1 MDRKRWQTLAFMALI
16 GLAAGCGREDQS
28 KGDPATQD
36 RGPVA
41 QEKGMA
47 GMEMKG
53 SPGMEKGSEMKG
65 MPGMA
70 MSAGGIM
77 VDPAKQQLIGMRMA
91 EATYQLLDKTI
102 RTVGRVEYDERKLKQ
117 INTKIEGWIE
127 RLYVDF
133 TGKLVKRGEPLF
145 TIYSPE
151 LVSTQEEYLLA
162 LQAKQQVSS
171 SPFRQVAAAGNSLL
185 EAARRR
191 LLLWDITQEQIA
203 ELERTGQ
210 PTKTLTLVSP
220 INGFVIEKMALQGMR
235 VEPSMVL
242 YKIADL
248 STVWVYADIYEYE
261 LPLVREGQQA
271 VVRLSYYPGQIFR
284 GRVIYVYP
292 YLDSKTRTAK
302 VRFELSNTADW
313 KLKPGMFADV
323 ELNVPLG
330 RRLAVPR
337 EAVLDS
343 GTRQIIFVDKGD
355 GHFEPQEVTL
365 GLRVEDRQEILSG
378 LKPGTRVVASANFFL
393 DSESKLRESMGAM
406 AGMVGM
412 ERMRMPGMEGMQ
424 GMEKMPGM
432 QMEARA
438 PSGPQEK
445 KVGDIT
451 LVFSTVP
458 SPPKVGESLLRVR
471 LTDSKGETIKDAKVS
486 FSFTMP
492 MPGMTDVGAHAVLS
506 KEGFYEAKANL
517 GMGGTWHVTVKATI
531 PGKPE
536 IEQMFVVGTGSS
548 Q

>member
-1 MDRKRWQTLAFMALI
+1 MNRRGWQVLALMALI
-16 GLAAGCGREDQS
+16 GFAPGCGRGDAP
-28 KGDPATQD
+28 KGNPEQ
-36 RGPVA
+36 RGQGSMEP
-41 QEKGMA
+41 EKGMA
-47 GMEMKG
+47 GMQMKG
-53 SPGMEKGSEMKG
+53 SPGLQEGGDMKG

-70 MSAGGIM
+70 TAEGGIT
-77 VDPAKQQLIGMRMA
+77 VDPAKQQLIGLRTA
-91 EATYQLLDKTI
+91 EATYQPLDKTI

-117 INTKIEGWIE
+117 VNTKIEGWIE

-133 TGKLVKRGEPLF
+133 TGKLVKRGDPLF

-162 LQAKQQVSS
+162 LQAKQQVAS
-171 SPFRQVAAAGNSLL
+171 SPFHQVAAAGNSLL

-191 LLLWDITQEQIA
+191 LLLWDITPEQIA
-203 ELERTGQ
+203 ELERTGR

-220 INGFVIEKMALQGMR
+220 IDGFVIDKMAFEGMR

-248 STVWVYADIYEYE
+248 SNVWVYADIYEYE
-261 LPLVREGQQA
+261 LPLVRVGQEA
-271 VVRLSYYPGQIFR
+271 TVRLSYYPGQTFR

-302 VRFELSNTADW
+302 VRFELPNTADR

-323 ELNVPLG
+323 ELNVPIG
-330 RRLAVPR
+330 RRLAVPQ
-337 EAVLDS
+337 EAILDS
-343 GTRQIIFVDKGD
+343 GTRQIVFVDEGD
-355 GHFEPQEVTL
+355 GHFKPQEVRL
-365 GLRVEDRQEILSG
+365 GLKVDNKYEILSG

-393 DSESKLRESMGAM
+393 DSESKLRESMGLM
-406 AGMVGM
+406 AGMPGM
-412 ERMRMPGMEGMQ
+412 ERMRMPGMEGMEGMP
-424 GMEKMPGM
+424 GMEKTPK
-432 QMEARA
+432 A

-445 KVGDIT
+445 KVGDVTIA
-451 LVFSTVP
+451 FSTVP
-458 SPPKVGESLLRVR
+458 SPAKVGDNLLRVR

-492 MPGMTDVGAHAVLS
+492 MPGMTDVGAQAVLS

-517 GMGGTWHVTVKATI
+517 GMGGTWQVTVRASI

-536 IEQMFVVGTGSS
+536 VKATFAVVTGGG